1 MLVSLH
7 VFCHMVEIKRN
18 GMIDESYVIRLALI
32 HMVPYV
38 TYNRGL
44 LCYNN
49 EHEIHPI
56 RQLYVSAY
64 IRN

>member
-1 MLVSLH
+1 
-7 VFCHMVEIKRN
+7 MVEIKRN